1 MNNTSTSLRQ
11 PEYAMFPTEEYLTRV
26 RKAQNLMEER
36 GVDALLLTA
45 KENVV
50 YFSGIRTIGW
60 ISKHRPM
67 GIVIPR
73 DSSKPVVSVIPESL
87 YEVSFNS
94 SWIDEIRPWGGW
106 RRTDAVPDPITGF
119 ENALKELGV
128 INGVIGLELGYGQR
142 IAMSQEDYTDLQ
154 KRLSGSTIV
163 DASDILWDLRMI
175 KSPLEVD
182 ALRKVCDATNK
193 AFERGFSSIKPGMTE
208 RELASIIMS
217 ELALETQEIPGFL
230 MVRSGKLKYGMIN
243 VSPFEKPLEPGDL
256 VVVDVGAT
264 YNYYWSDF
272 MRMAS
277 IGEPSSEQRR
287 FFEAELASQQAGVDV
302 IRPGIK
308 LHEIYDACYEVLI
321 DRGMLEHVPGLERVG
336 HGVGLDP
343 HEPPSIGKGSQVI
356 AQPNMMLTV
365 EPIFWDKPDHVI
377 GNFAIEDQILVTETG
392 HEVFSSF
399 SKNLHIVD

>member
-1 MNNTSTSLRQ
+1 
-11 PEYAMFPTEEYLTRV
+11 
-26 RKAQNLMEER
+26 
-36 GVDALLLTA
+36 
-45 KENVV
+45 
-50 YFSGIRTIGW
+50 
-60 ISKHRPM
+60 
-67 GIVIPR
+67 
-73 DSSKPVVSVIPESL
+73 
-87 YEVSFNS
+87 
-94 SWIDEIRPWGGW
+94 
-106 RRTDAVPDPITGF
+106 
-119 ENALKELGV
+119 
-128 INGVIGLELGYGQR
+128 
-142 IAMSQEDYTDLQ
+142 MSQEDYTDLQ

-272 MRMAS
+272 MRMAC

-399 SKNLHIVD
+399 SKNLYVVD